1 VLSRPRPPSP
11 AALEQLFGDS
21 QANAN
26 GLVQT
31 VEQGI
36 GSVALLGN
44 VFKID
49 GPALPW
55 ETQTDLRRGEAMP
68 LSDYGVLPARAID
81 CRREGSSDTPHYQI
95 HVVDDEG
102 TDYRIAVNVQSQQ
115 APSEL
120 LFHVDDDLT
129 HPVTAAAAGLGSSW
143 HPLPS
148 GPGGPNLDYIR
159 ANLFEPAQMRL
170 LPPDVAGPD
179 IDLADFLDHYVR
191 RAIADTSARLYAFGQ
206 RWGPEAAVQDK
217 VFGFRPGNGVHD
229 IHMNQGNSGAFTR
242 DNGVWQDGGLVLHFP
257 GESRW
262 VGIFLAFQ
270 SQTWHTDDTT
280 GNAVGGVPPAP
291 GVEPAT
297 IQILAAMVNPV
308 GPAPERETVLLLNA
322 SPEAVDLT
330 GWRMSD
336 RLKHTCLLPAG
347 PLAAGA
353 TLQAP
358 AEDGV
363 QFGNQGGAITVLD
376 AEGLKVAGVS
386 YTAAQAKREG
396 WTIVF

>member
-44 VFKID
+44 MFKIG

-81 CRREGSSDTPHYQI
+81 CRREGSSDTPHY
-95 HVVDDEG
+95 E
-102 TDYRIAVNVQSQQ
+102 S
-115 APSEL
+115 
-120 LFHVDDDLT
+120 
-129 HPVTAAAAGLGSSW
+129 
-143 HPLPS
+143 
-148 GPGGPNLDYIR
+148 
-159 ANLFEPAQMRL
+159 
-170 LPPDVAGPD
+170 
-179 IDLADFLDHYVR
+179 
-191 RAIADTSARLYAFGQ
+191 
-206 RWGPEAAVQDK
+206 
-217 VFGFRPGNGVHD
+217 
-229 IHMNQGNSGAFTR
+229 GNSGAFTR
-242 DNGVWQDGGLVLHFP
+242 DNGVWQDGGLLLHFP